1 MVVKKRK
8 ASKAPAKKETPL
20 PVTIGAND
28 FESVAKAGLEGVSQE
43 DLATPRLKI
52 LQKMS
57 PDLDT
62 VEGAKAGMI
71 LDTVNN
77 KLYDGNK
84 GILLLPVAYQRQY
97 TEWQDRGQG
106 TGAPVSV
113 YDANSDI
120 LSKTVRDDQK
130 KDRLPNGNYVETAGN
145 HFVIVVEDEKNGIG
159 QPALITLKSTQ
170 LKKSRKWNSM
180 MLNIKI
186 QGSNG
191 PFTPPM
197 YSHLYRLTTVK
208 EGNDFGDWFGI
219 NIEKERMLENRTL
232 FSMAKE
238 FANSVTKGEKIAV
251 PEEIEGGANNR
262 EAVGF

>member
-28 FESVAKAGLEGVSQE
+28 FESVAKAGLESVSQE

-62 VEGAKAGMI
+62 VDGAKAGMI
-71 LDTVNN
+71 LDTVNT
-77 KLYDGNK
+77 KVYDGSK

-106 TGAPVSV
+106 TGAPVAV
-113 YDANSDI
+113 YDAQ
-120 LSKTVRDDQK
+120 R
-130 KDRLPNGNYVETAGN
+130 KDRLPNGNYVETAAN
-145 HFVIVVEDEKNGIG
+145 HFVIVVDDEKNGIG

-180 MLNIKI
+180 MLNIKLP
-186 QGSNG
+186 GSKG

-197 YSHLYRLTTVK
+197 YSHLYRLKTVE
-208 EGNDFGDWFGI
+208 EGNDFGKWFGI
-219 NIEKERMLENRTL
+219 EIEKEKILENRNL
-232 FSMAKE
+232 FNMAKE

-251 PEEIEGGANNR
+251 PEEIEGGESNR